1 MLPLETLLEESL
13 ALHGHKC
20 PGQVLGVRMARLGCA
35 MLGIEEPKTNR
46 GLIVYVEIDRCATDA
61 IQAVTGCK
69 LGRRTLKYI
78 DLGKVAATFLD
89 LGTDTAFRVVAK
101 DTSRDAVWRYVDP
114 GTDAKLAQFEGYQVM
129 PDTELFDVMPV
140 RVNIRS
146 EDMPGRPIARVT
158 CEMCGEGVNDRRE
171 VMREGRTLCISCANG
186 PYYVVIDNVGQ

>member
-35 MLGIEEPKTNR
+35 MLGIEEPKINR
-46 GLIVYVEIDRCATDA
+46 DLIVHVEIDRYATDA

-89 LGTDTAFRVVAK
+89 LGTGTAFRVVAK
-101 DTSRDAVWRYVDP
+101 DTSRDAVWRYIDP
-114 GTDAKLAQFEGYQVM
+114 GTDAKLVQFEGYQTM

-140 RVNIRS
+140 RVNIRL
-146 EDMPGRPIARVT
+146 EDMARAS
-158 CEMCGEGVNDRRE
+158 DRSR
-171 VMREGRTLCISCANG
+171 
-186 PYYVVIDNVGQ
+186 NV

>member
-101 DTSRDAVWRYVDP
+101 DTSRDAVWSYVDP
-114 GTDAKLAQFEGYQVM
+114 GTDAKLAQFKGYQVM

-171 VMREGRTLCISCANG
+171 VMREGRTLCISCVNG